1 MPILKPISGHGSTA
15 GIRRYLEKNGR
26 ALARDFFNLSWDE
39 REMEHADGGMKEL
52 VLWDVEMDSTRE
64 AYGNDEPWHGK
75 PARTFKHFVLSP
87 DPDDDID
94 LNKLRELSKEWA
106 LKYFPDHEIAI
117 VYHDDNAK
125 GIPHAHIVVNNTNL
139 VTGRRM
145 HTEHPE
151 DLNRALQDMA
161 RERGLSGL
169 SNQKKPT
176 DSKVS
181 TTEKNKVNHP
191 RTRQNVYLGRQEKE
205 IAKAGGYTWV
215 GDIRSRVA
223 LAKTTATSEAE
234 FFGILDALDVH
245 VADNSEKARRDDW
258 IFSLADEPS
267 KKVSGERLGF
277 TYGKQMLQRRFER
290 STSYRPTEK
299 TVEEIRKR
307 AESAVELNDLDDLS
321 KLSAALETCAKFDIE
336 SMEEF
341 DARLTTLSRRGQIG
355 SEGAKRL
362 MQAKGYMAEHKLMP
376 QQVRYENRQEELVD
390 RRRSRTSQED
400 QRSQAARQREQ
411 QRRRNQR

>member
-1 MPILKPISGHGSTA
+1 MPILKPITGHGSTV
-15 GIRRYLEKNGR
+15 GIRRYLEKRGR

-39 REMEHADGGMKEL
+39 RKDIDTPEDQKNF
-52 VLWDVEMDSTRE
+52 VLWDMEMDATR
-64 AYGNDEPWHGK
+64 AAFGHDEPWHGK

-87 DPDDDID
+87 DPGDDID
-94 LNKLRELSKEWA
+94 LESMRELSRAWA
-106 LKYFPDHEIAI
+106 IRFFPDNQIAI

-125 GIPHAHIVVNNTNL
+125 GIPHAHIVVNSSNL
-139 VTGRRM
+139 MTGNRM

-169 SNQKKPT
+169 SNQKKPSGNKAGT
-176 DSKVS
+176 A
-181 TTEKNKVNHP
+181 EKNKTNHP

-223 LAKTTATSEAE
+223 LAKTMATSEAE

-245 VADNSEKARRDDW
+245 VADNSEKARRNDW

-299 TVEEIRKR
+299 AVEEIRKR
-307 AESAVELNDLDDLS
+307 AEGAVELNDLDDLS

-341 DARLTTLSRRGQIG
+341 DARLATLSRRGQIG

-362 MQAKGYMAEHKLMP
+362 MQAKGYMAEHRLMP

-390 RRRSRTSQED
+390 RRRSRTSREE
-400 QRSQAARQREQ
+400 QRSQEARQREQ
-411 QRRRNQR
+411 QRRRKQR

>member
-1 MPILKPISGHGSTA
+1 MDATRAAFGH
-15 GIRRYLEKNGR
+15 
-26 ALARDFFNLSWDE
+26 
-39 REMEHADGGMKEL
+39 
-52 VLWDVEMDSTRE
+52 
-64 AYGNDEPWHGK
+64 DEPWRGMK
-75 PARTFKHFVLSP
+75 ARTFKHFVLSP
-87 DPDDDID
+87 DPGDNID
-94 LNKLRELSKEWA
+94 LESLREVASAWA
-106 LKYFPDHEIAI
+106 LRFFPDNQIAI
-117 VYHDDNAK
+117 VYHDDNQR
-125 GIPHAHIVVNNTNL
+125 GIPHAHIVVNSTNL
-139 VTGRRM
+139 MTGNRM
-145 HTEHPE
+145 QTEHPE

-161 RERGLSGL
+161 RERELSGL
-169 SNQKKPT
+169 SNQKKPS
-176 DSKVS
+176 DNKVD
-181 TTEKNKVNHP
+181 TAQKNKVNHP
-191 RTRQNVYLGRQEKE
+191 RPRQNVYLGRQEKE
-205 IAKAGGYTWV
+205 IARVGGYTWV

-223 LAKTTATSEAE
+223 LAKTMATSEAE
-234 FFGILDALDVH
+234 LLGILDALDVH
-245 VADNSEKARRDDW
+245 VTDNSAKARRDDW
-258 IFSLADEPS
+258 IFSLVDEPS

-362 MQAKGYMAEHKLMP
+362 IQARDYMAEHRLMP

-390 RRRSRTSQED
+390 KRRSRTSQEE